1 MSLEVSIQMI
11 LFSMLTCMIGSQG
24 APNKMAAANFLS
36 HHFLNNRS
44 SIQPFFRGAGSVEQN
59 TEERDRA
66 LLFAHA
72 PGIWIFFPHRNS
84 PTTREGTQS
93 RGKKTEPGDKD
104 LLKSKPIQRKTQTRF
119 ELNINVFNIT
129 IMPSST
135 SNAIDNEYTF
145 KILNNM
151 YRFLSYQS

>member
-11 LFSMLTCMIGSQG
+11 LFSMLTCTIGAQG

-84 PTTREGTQS
+84 PSTREGTQS
-93 RGKKTEPGDKD
+93 RGKKTEPGD
-104 LLKSKPIQRKTQTRF
+104 
-119 ELNINVFNIT
+119 
-129 IMPSST
+129 
-135 SNAIDNEYTF
+135 
-145 KILNNM
+145 
-151 YRFLSYQS
+151 

>member
-11 LFSMLTCMIGSQG
+11 LFSMLTCTIGSQG

-59 TEERDRA
+59 TEGRDRA

-72 PGIWIFFPHRNS
+72 PGIWIFFSS
-84 PTTREGTQS
+84 PEFSVDTR
-93 RGKKTEPGDKD
+93 RHPVA
-104 LLKSKPIQRKTQTRF
+104 RKENRAWGSGFT
-119 ELNINVFNIT
+119 
-129 IMPSST
+129 
-135 SNAIDNEYTF
+135 
-145 KILNNM
+145 
-151 YRFLSYQS
+151 